1 MRELPCGCF
10 LNKLLE
16 KNLAGENEICRVI
29 ACLHRFYESETP
41 TPEIEQ
47 WGAPGSLIKPS
58 HDPSDLLAKSF
69 APPEAGWRT

>member
-10 LNKLLE
+10 LNELLE
-16 KNLAGENEICRVI
+16 KHLAGENEICRVI

-47 WGAPGSLIKPS
+47 
-58 HDPSDLLAKSF
+58 
-69 APPEAGWRT
+69 